1 MVNQMRKPILLT
13 LFSALLLASQAG
25 AESVNNE
32 QATLEKID
40 ALKSQIAAVK
50 KRISQREDER
60 DTLQNRLA
68 KTERAIGE
76 LDNALIA
83 IEAKIDTERT
93 RLRELQVEKARLE
106 GLVGSQREVMAT
118 EVRDLWALQ
127 QGGSIRI
134 IFGDQAPDQLA
145 RNLAF
150 YQRVLN
156 NHANAVTEFEKLIN
170 DVVANAE
177 AIAAAERRLLAEQ
190 ETLVQERAKAD
201 ALQTERR
208 QTLAEIQ
215 QQLVSDS
222 ARMARLEADRM
233 QLTALLEELRQTLA
247 ELDTPSNY
255 LPFAEQRRQ
264 LPYPVRTRPDNR
276 FGAYRNSANMRWQ
289 GWLMPAPEGSSV
301 RAIHFGRVVYADWLR
316 GQGLL
321 MVLDHGDGYLSL
333 YGQNRSLQREIG
345 DWVAPGDI
353 IATVGASGGATR
365 PALYFE
371 IRHNGAPVD
380 PGIWLTR

>member
-1 MVNQMRKPILLT
+1 MPRRYALVGLLLLT
-13 LFSALLLASQAG
+13 AHLG
-25 AESVNNE
+25 AETVSNE
-32 QATLEKID
+32 QAALEKIE
-40 ALKSQIAAVK
+40 ALKSQIATVK
-50 KRISQREDER
+50 QRIEKRQDER
-60 DTLQNRLA
+60 DALQIRLA

-76 LDNALIA
+76 LDNALVV
-83 IEAKIDTERT
+83 IESKIDNERT
-93 RLRELQVEKARLE
+93 RLRELQTEKARLE
-106 GLVGSQREVMAT
+106 ALVISQREVMAT
-118 EVRDLWALQ
+118 EFRDLWALQ

-156 NHANAVTEFEKLIN
+156 NHADAVTEFEALIKE
-170 DVVANAE
+170 VVANAD

-190 ETLVQERAKAD
+190 ENLVEERAKVA

-215 QQLVSDS
+215 QQLDDDG
-222 ARMARLEADRM
+222 ARMARLEADRI

-247 ELDTPSNY
+247 ELDTPANY
-255 LPFAEQRRQ
+255 QPFAEQRRQ
-264 LPYPVRTRPDNR
+264 LPYPVRSRPDNR

-333 YGQNRSLQREIG
+333 YGQNRSLQRDIG

-353 IATVGASGGATR
+353 IATVGASGGAAR

-371 IRHNGAPVD
+371 IRHNGLPVD
-380 PGIWLTR
+380 PGNWLTR

>member
-1 MVNQMRKPILLT
+1 MRKPFL
-13 LFSALLLASQAG
+13 SALLSLLLAGQAS

-32 QATLEKID
+32 QVTLDKID

-60 DTLQNRLA
+60 DTLQSRLA

-83 IEAKIDTERT
+83 IESEIDTERT
-93 RLRELQVEKARLE
+93 RLRELQVEKGRLE
-106 GLVGSQREVMAT
+106 ELVVSQREVMTT
-118 EVRDLWALQ
+118 EIRDLWALQ

-177 AIAAAERRLLAEQ
+177 AIAVAERRLLAEQ
-190 ETLVQERAKAD
+190 ETLVEERAKAD
-201 ALQTERR
+201 TLQTERR

-215 QQLVSDS
+215 QQLASDS

-255 LPFAEQRRQ
+255 LPFADQRRQ
-264 LPYPVRTRPDNR
+264 LPYPVRNRPDNR
-276 FGAYRNSANMRWQ
+276 FGGYRNSGNMRWQ